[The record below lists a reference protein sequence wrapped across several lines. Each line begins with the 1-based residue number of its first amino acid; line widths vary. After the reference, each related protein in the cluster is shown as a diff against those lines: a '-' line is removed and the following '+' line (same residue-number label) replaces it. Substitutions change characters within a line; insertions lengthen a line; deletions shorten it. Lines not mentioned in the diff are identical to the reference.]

1 MKNLNFSLVK
11 LGKIEK
17 KSLVKFF
24 DKYEY
29 VSFHKLFPTL
39 DKNFTDTARGTSE
52 ITRDKLIIFMEYFCG
67 VGHEYFKTPERE
79 LWHFDTEKLSEIFT
93 VIPSGI
99 SKDNFIEVVKENFG
113 YNSFVSKSAIEFM
126 IKKNCKNT

>member
-1 MKNLNFSLVK
+1 MVK

-52 ITRDKLIIFMEYFCG
+52 ITRDKLVIFMEHFCG

-79 LWHFDTEKLSEIFT
+79 LWHFDTEKLSEILQLFQVEYLKIT
-93 VIPSGI
+93 FL
-99 SKDNFIEVVKENFG
+99 K
-113 YNSFVSKSAIEFM
+113 
-126 IKKNCKNT
+126 